1 MLNRYSIERFEAVD
15 DSKVRSAFLQDG
27 KPSRSIGRVRSLV
40 DTGVDLGLNDFANF
54 LVNARRY
61 WHISKYPGLVLD
73 DGHAY
78 WREEVLA
85 ESTSLRIVPSKSL
98 VLHTHKVMHELA
110 LLRPKEIARMD
121 FIDQIATFEGIST
134 GGYEWR
140 GIGGE

>member
-1 MLNRYSIERFEAVD
+1 MLNCYSVERFETVD
-15 DSKVRSAFLQDG
+15 DVKVRSSFLQDG
-27 KPSRSIGRVRSLV
+27 KPSRSIRRVRSLV
-40 DTGVDLGLNDFANF
+40 DTGVNLGLNDFANF

-98 VLHTHKVMHELA
+98 VFQTHKVMHELT
-110 LLRPKEIARMD
+110 LLQPKEITRMD
-121 FIDQIATFEGIST
+121 FIDQIATFKGIST
-134 GGYEWR
+134 GGYKWR
-140 GIGGE
+140 GVRGE